1 MPDPENRPVDLDKG
15 SRILCLV
22 IFEAGREE
30 RVITFWCACEVV
42 HTREIK
48 MDKPALILGV
58 RFTNWAILEPRRHG
72 RSAGSTVRPPHG
84 VLPIPSGSC
93 IWIWYSANCSESMGR
108 SRPLTR
114 RHILDG
120 GTEGLVPS
128 GRGRCSGHDDEE
140 SLEKAILEARAEG
153 EVEPDEESMLLGILR
168 FNDLQVQDTMT
179 PRTDIDCVPDDMP
192 LPDVARIIVRSGHSR
207 IPVYHETRDNI
218 VGIVHAKDV
227 LHSLLDAHN
236 QNAQAADPPRPQS
249 CANPFCTETK
259 SIRTLL
265 QEFRARKQHIAIA
278 LDEYGGT
285 SGLITIE
292 DVLEEI
298 VGDIEDEHDA
308 PRQEDIRPLG
318 DGAYELTGRALLEDL
333 EDMGINL
340 DSDEVD
346 TVGGYLSMEAGHVPA
361 PGESFTLDGWTF
373 TVLEADKKLIL
384 RLRMEPASKDEA
396 ALPPA
401 LPGYDPRPLL
411 PLRRRGTLAGPAPF
425 WLNPGIPAALVLL
438 LARGPGL
445 VGRQRPRPGAALR
458 RGALSLPPAARR
470 PSIG

>member
-1 MPDPENRPVDLDKG
+1 M
-15 SRILCLV
+15 
-22 IFEAGREE
+22 
-30 RVITFWCACEVV
+30 
-42 HTREIK
+42 
-48 MDKPALILGV
+48 
-58 RFTNWAILEPRRHG
+58 
-72 RSAGSTVRPPHG
+72 
-84 VLPIPSGSC
+84 
-93 IWIWYSANCSESMGR
+93 
-108 SRPLTR
+108 
-114 RHILDG
+114 DG
-120 GTEGLVPS
+120 GTEGHSTIWSRLS
-128 GRGRCSGHDDEE
+128 KLFGHDDEE

-207 IPVYHETRDNI
+207 IPVYHEPRDNI

-236 QNAQAADPPRPQS
+236 QNAQAADPPAAAVMRE
-249 CANPFCTETK
+249 PFFVPETK

-396 ALPPA
+396 APPPA
-401 LPGYDPRPLL
+401 LP
-411 PLRRRGTLAGPAPF
+411 A
-425 WLNPGIPAALVLL
+425 
-438 LARGPGL
+438 
-445 VGRQRPRPGAALR
+445 
-458 RGALSLPPAARR
+458 
-470 PSIG
+470 